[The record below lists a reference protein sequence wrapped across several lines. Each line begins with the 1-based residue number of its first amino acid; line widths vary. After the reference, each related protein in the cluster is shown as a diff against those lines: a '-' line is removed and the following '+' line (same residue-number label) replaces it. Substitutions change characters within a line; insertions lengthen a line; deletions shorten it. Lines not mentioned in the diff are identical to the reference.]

1 MVPERAAY
9 ASSNALHIPH
19 RAPRR
24 AQSRSEK
31 ICSSCPAQK
40 TEGECSR
47 PVSRV
52 LSDIAVRTV
61 ISLGVRSLVPSS
73 SLPAASVSRR
83 AVSRRLFGLAPI
95 GVTVPCLSPDTRW
108 ALTPPFHPYLRL
120 PAGGLISVALSVAG
134 RSRNQRPGVTWR
146 SALWSPDFPRCTR
159 VRRDRPAGCIPLD
172 KAKPFRSLER
182 DGAPGRAVSFRRD
195 DA

>member
-95 GVTVPCLSPDTRW
+95 GV
-108 ALTPPFHPYLRL
+108 Y
-120 PAGGLISVALSVAG
+120 
-134 RSRNQRPGVTWR
+134 
-146 SALWSPDFPRCTR
+146 
-159 VRRDRPAGCIPLD
+159 
-172 KAKPFRSLER
+172 
-182 DGAPGRAVSFRRD
+182 RAVSVARHAVGSYPTVSPLPAVARRRSD
-195 DA
+195 FCGTVRRWPLAPPAPRRYLAICPLEPGLSSMHSRASRPSGRLHSPR